1 MAAPTEPIKSNCD
14 PRRSHDMGLIIPDP
28 HLPEVCRRIAEQS
41 ARLVSAA
48 EADARRWIEAVSEFD
63 AGFGE
68 ETA

>member
-1 MAAPTEPIKSNCD
+1 
-14 PRRSHDMGLIIPDP
+14 MGLIIPDP